1 MKPFPNSTH
10 NCFHHDGDVKIVRSK
25 LDHAKYL
32 QDHLRLTDIRE
43 CMIHSATPWRA
54 LPYPLRRKDSDTWTG
69 LYKDV
74 PAVMFGV
81 VPINGDNDIRSGQIW
96 LLGTD
101 EIDKHARKFMRSTV
115 DMLNY
120 IQRSWYTLENVVP
133 IEHQKTLNFLH
144 FLGFEFSDNVVNING
159 FACVRFVRCNPNKD
173 LQFG

>member
-54 LPYPLRRKDSDTWTG
+54 LHYPLRRKDSDTWTG

-96 LLGTD
+96 LLGRD
-101 EIDKHARKFMRSTV
+101 EIDKHARKFMRK
-115 DMLNY
+115 L
-120 IQRSWYTLENVVP
+120 I
-133 IEHQKTLNFLH
+133 
-144 FLGFEFSDNVVNING
+144 
-159 FACVRFVRCNPNKD
+159 CVK
-173 LQFG
+173 L